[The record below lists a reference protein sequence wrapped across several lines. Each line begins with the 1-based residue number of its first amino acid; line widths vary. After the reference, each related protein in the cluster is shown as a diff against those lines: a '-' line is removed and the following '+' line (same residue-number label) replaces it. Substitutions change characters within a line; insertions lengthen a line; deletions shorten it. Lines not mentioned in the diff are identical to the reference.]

1 MQIELHNRNPSKGN
15 SYADALKVKHLHANR
30 APQQCMVKFQVEESD
45 LVSFSKAFVG
55 FVKTQVLPIICRKIF
70 NSEGY
75 LSIQATSMGT
85 NICLFKDRE

>member
-45 LVSFSKAFVG
+45 LVILARLLL
-55 FVKTQVLPIICRKIF
+55 VLLKPRF
-70 NSEGY
+70 Y
-75 LSIQATSMGT
+75 L
-85 NICLFKDRE
+85 